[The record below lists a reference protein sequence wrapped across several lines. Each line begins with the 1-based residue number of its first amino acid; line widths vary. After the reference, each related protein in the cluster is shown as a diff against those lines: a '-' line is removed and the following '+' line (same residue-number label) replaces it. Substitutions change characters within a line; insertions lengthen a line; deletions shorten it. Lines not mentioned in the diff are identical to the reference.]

1 MNEYALQT
9 IIEVLREIRNELRE
23 LNKHLSEES

>member
-9 IIEVLREIRNELRE
+9 IIEVLREIRNELRK
-23 LNKHLSEES
+23 LNEFLSEK

>member
-9 IIEVLREIRNELRE
+9 IVEVLREIRNELRK
-23 LNKHLSEES
+23 LNENLGK

>member
-9 IIEVLREIRNELRE
+9 LIEVLREIRNELRE
-23 LNKHLSEES
+23 LNKHLANKE